1 MGATGLNHV
10 SISVVDMDESLR
22 FYTEFLGLERIPSP
36 DFGFPVEWLRAGD
49 LQLHLFDRDTAPPQ
63 YHHVGFTVANFQ
75 ELFVRARERGIL
87 IFEPPFAQATE
98 LPDGAA
104 QMYVRDPAGNL
115 IELDTPDASALDTDV
130 VPLRRL
136 RDVRPQDA
144 WHARATLFLEPR
156 QPG

>member
-10 SISVVDMDESLR
+10 SISVIDMDESLR
-22 FYTEFLGLERIPSP
+22 FYTEFLGLERVPGP
-36 DFGFPVEWLRAGD
+36 NFGFPVEWLRAGD
-49 LQLHLFDRDTAPPQ
+49 LQLHLFDRDTVAPQ
-63 YHHVGFTVANFQ
+63 YHHVGFTVDNFQ
-75 ELFVRARERGIL
+75 ELFVEALERGIL

-115 IELDTPDASALDTDV
+115 IEFDTPDASALDPAV

-136 RDVRPQDA
+136 RDVRPQDD
-144 WHARATLFLEPR
+144 WQSRATLFLAPR
-156 QPG
+156 